1 VNGAAK
7 VNKTFHNQVARFSE
21 AGAKPTSF
29 TVSIDWGD
37 QSTQSV
43 GKVRKMGKNGFSVIG
58 SHRYLTTGVFMV
70 RATIRDQAGHE
81 ADTMSTL
88 TVSGKVRSAHR

>member
-37 QSTQSV
+37 QSTQTV

-58 SHRYLTTGVFMV
+58 SHRYLTTGVFRVM
-70 RATIRDQAGHE
+70 ATIRDQAGHE
-81 ADTMSTL
+81 SDTMSTL